1 MGEEN
6 FIRRK
11 YSRAPGTAVGAAQPL
26 SPPASPLFPES
37 AGAVGR
43 DGAGEGGG
51 GAAGAGRRG
60 RTPPSPPP
68 KSRGLGLLLFFSR
81 LFKIGGTK
89 PTRFPGNFVF
99 IPPRPRPR
107 GRALRPRY
115 KGSGRRRHRDRD
127 RTGPW
132 PKVRARRH
140 RGAPSPPRFRPREP
154 LSGARRAAADPFPA
168 AACGTERRRATHGA
182 PRGAAGSGPCART
195 SARWEEAVLLRSCCA
210 GRESPPKGFR
220 EPRAGRGRPAP
231 VPEPPGAAL
240 RCAAGAQPSHRRPTA
255 FRARAAGGE
264 LLPPCRAALC
274 ASC

>member
-1 MGEEN
+1 M
-6 FIRRK
+6 
-11 YSRAPGTAVGAAQPL
+11 RA
-26 SPPASPLFPES
+26 
-37 AGAVGR
+37 
-43 DGAGEGGG
+43 G
-51 GAAGAGRRG
+51 GAEP
-60 RTPPSPPP
+60 PPSPPP